1 MIGNDGRV
9 RATQGKTQYLVSDF
23 SITIAVSPIVMI
35 CTEAYN
41 WPGLIW
47 WLIGY
52 GVNDLLSW
60 VYYIGEPAVITTST
74 RVLGC
79 VKCPPRLHSI
89 FPSRNQDRV
98 CNCAGIGR
106 EVTELVS
113 TTTSVA

>member
-9 RATQGKTQYLVSDF
+9 RATQGKTQHLVSDF

-35 CTEAYN
+35 CTEAHN
-41 WPGLIW
+41 WPGVIW

-74 RVLGC
+74 W
-79 VKCPPRLHSI
+79 
-89 FPSRNQDRV
+89 V
-98 CNCAGIGR
+98 CEMSAA
-106 EVTELVS
+106 VTQHISLKKPGQ
-113 TTTSVA
+113 SV